1 VPLSAA
7 REYAAA
13 DPDGA
18 DQREPTEPIGDS
30 VSMPSEAAATGKPVH
45 VLNLDGGNAKFA
57 CFHEAMRAAGITR
70 PFSGRIESWSNPVP
84 DDTTRTGPAPQ
95 VLVRRRRK
103 RV

>member
-1 VPLSAA
+1 MPLSGA
-7 REYAAA
+7 RDDAAA

-30 VSMPSEAAATGKPVH
+30 VSMASEAAATGKPVH

-70 PFSGRIESWSNPVP
+70 PFSGRIEGWSDPVP
-84 DDTTRTGPAPQ
+84 DDTTRTGPALQ
-95 VLVRRRRK
+95 VLVLRRRK
-103 RV
+103 RA